1 MNCPLCKYPGSY
13 FYKTEFYLCG
23 NCFGIFKDAGTY
35 LSAVEEKARYEKHN
49 NDVNDIG
56 FQQFVFPMTSY
67 ILNNFVL
74 SHRGLDFGSGTGS
87 AVSKILQDH
96 NYHIKQ
102 YDPFFTDKQALTGQK
117 YNYIVCC
124 EVMEHFQNP
133 DEEFQLLYEL
143 LEQNGTL
150 ICMTH
155 LYDPSIDFHR
165 WYYKNDPTHI
175 FFYQKETIDYIAG
188 KYRYSSAFIDHRL
201 IVFKK

>member
-1 MNCPLCKYPGSY
+1 
-13 FYKTEFYLCG
+13 
-23 NCFGIFKDAGTY
+23 
-35 LSAVEEKARYEKHN
+35 
-49 NDVNDIG
+49 
-56 FQQFVFPMTSY
+56 MTSY

-74 SHRGLDFGSGTGS
+74 SHRGLNFGSGSGS

-96 NYHIKQ
+96 HYHIKQ

-117 YNYIVCC
+117 YNYIACC

-133 DEEFQLLYEL
+133 DEEFQLLYEP

-175 FFYQKETIDYIAG
+175 FFYQKKTIEFISS
-188 KYRYSSAFIDHRL
+188 RYQFYSFAIHNRL
-201 IVFKK
+201 IVLNK